1 MHRTSMQRVR
11 ADWAEQ
17 QRSSHLRPEL
27 KSRFEKYGWQ
37 LAASLYFCNRG
48 NSGSYSPSEA
58 AALCKP
64 CTSSKRGT
72 ARAAEDQEGLLHLV
86 LFDLGGGS
94 PPSTRPLAACWQ
106 SWLLKLTGDG
116 MGEVTSWSMPLP
128 SLSDFFHCILCLCRP
143 FCGPVE

>member
-1 MHRTSMQRVR
+1 MRASSPLAWPPSRLKLRQLTSKIFYPKNFPVSRQASLPVLSS
-11 ADWAEQ
+11 AEFEHIG
-17 QRSSHLRPEL
+17 RSSSSRLRPEL

-94 PPSTRPLAACWQ
+94 PPSGCLLA
-106 SWLLKLTGDG
+106 KLAFKVMD
-116 MGEVTSWSMPLP
+116 
-128 SLSDFFHCILCLCRP
+128 R
-143 FCGPVE
+143 